1 MLHTQDQN
9 ILDLVTAMEI
19 TYSFMVSADELK
31 NHPVVHD
38 IVEQILK
45 QTMDC
50 GCSIRGN
57 MRRNF
62 GELSFILS
70 PPSMIRLPNS
80 ALHSQISGRSLS
92 MALVLSRTAS
102 AIDMIGAYLQPF
114 YLSHDFH
121 AVRNQVLKPA
131 DMDEYNYITC

>member
-1 MLHTQDQN
+1 
-9 ILDLVTAMEI
+9 MEI

-62 GELSFILS
+62 GERVVVHPFTTVDDQIAKFCTAFTDLRKIAKYGLGPVTNGVRHRYDRCVS
-70 PPSMIRLPNS
+70 PAVLFVSRFP
-80 ALHSQISGRSLS
+80 RS
-92 MALVLSRTAS
+92 T
-102 AIDMIGAYLQPF
+102 
-114 YLSHDFH
+114 
-121 AVRNQVLKPA
+121 
-131 DMDEYNYITC
+131 